1 MSKKISVV
9 GVDPSMSN
17 FGLAVG
23 TLDLETDELE
33 IHGLT
38 LVETKAGSNKKTVRV
53 NSDDLRR
60 ASEIWRVAKPIIDK
74 ANMVFCELPV
84 GSQNSR
90 SQTSYGICI
99 GVLACV
105 ETKLNILSAINL
117 QHRKKRLSSGLRK
130 NTLKHR
136 GCVVSNL
143 DRMFS

>member
-1 MSKKISVV
+1 M
-9 GVDPSMSN
+9 
-17 FGLAVG
+17 
-23 TLDLETDELE
+23 
-33 IHGLT
+33 
-38 LVETKAGSNKKTVRV
+38 

-105 ETKLNILSAINL
+105 DKPLIQVTPNEIKHFVGNKLTTS
-117 QHRKKRLSSGLRK
+117 KKRLSSGLRK